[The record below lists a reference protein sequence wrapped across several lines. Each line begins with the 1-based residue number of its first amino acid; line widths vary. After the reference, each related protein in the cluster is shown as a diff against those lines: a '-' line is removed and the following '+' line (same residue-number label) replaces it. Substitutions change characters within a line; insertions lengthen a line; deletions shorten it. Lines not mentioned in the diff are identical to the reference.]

1 MFRTPRERKV
11 VLGLLLMVVTLALY
25 NPVARNGF
33 VNFDDDRYVTDN
45 PQVRAGVHWSTIS
58 WAFNSF
64 DQANWHPLTWL
75 SHALDCQLFRL
86 NPAGHHYTNLLLHAI
101 NALLLFLIL
110 QWFTG
115 YTARSLMVAALFAV
129 HPLNVESVA
138 WVAERKN
145 VLCMLFFLLA
155 LAAYGSYVRRP
166 GVMRY
171 LLVALLFAMGLM
183 SKPMVITLPFVLLLL
198 DYWPF
203 RRFAWGQPPSSVTA
217 ESGSAAACGH
227 SDSMLSG
234 ALATQPPWRLCLE
247 KLPLLALSAG
257 SAVITMVAQRAG
269 GAVLTSAA
277 HSPLLRLEN
286 VLISYVLYINKSVWP
301 SHLAAL
307 YPYPHALPAWQVAA
321 SAVFL
326 LAVTCA
332 VLKYGEHRY
341 LVVGWFWYLGTML
354 PMIGL
359 VQVGNQ
365 AMADRYVYL
374 PLIGLFIIIVWGT
387 AEWAGSRQLSAKY
400 LAAAGL
406 TILLALCAVTRIQI
420 SYWHDDYSLWARAL
434 AVTQGNF
441 VAENN
446 LAHAL
451 IKQRRYDEA
460 IVHFRAAAALE
471 PGDPVSQLNLGI
483 YAEEHGDLRQAAAR
497 YEYVLRLATESQ
509 IRASAYT
516 NLGTIYF
523 AIHDYAQAQRNFDS
537 AMKLKPVFPA
547 ALLDMGLIAQNAA
560 DWNRAADYFAQFVA
574 VSPSDVG
581 YLLLAHALHQAGRH
595 DDADRAYQQALRL
608 SNDINQAQQRA
619 AQLAAQ

>member
-1 MFRTPRERKV
+1 
-11 VLGLLLMVVTLALY
+11 MVVTLALY

-198 DYWPF
+198 DYWPL

-227 SDSMLSG
+227 SDSMLSR
-234 ALATQPPWRLCLE
+234 ALSRALVTQPLWRSCLE

-257 SAVITMVAQRAG
+257 SAIITMVAQRAG

-516 NLGTIYF
+516 NLGTIFF